1 MRDKLRDVRR
11 LIVSDRLFLRLFLQI
26 FLTMTVIFSLFTF
39 YTHQNSRQT
48 LENEFTDDTWQDAR
62 NLAESMDNFILDMQY
77 MISILINND
86 TLHTFYTLR
95 SPELIS
101 DQFAGQVQS
110 LIMALRNS
118 QRAIET
124 IYVYSEASGTVFSSN
139 EHVSLNRFED
149 PYWLAELEEDRVND
163 FRIFPY
169 AMRDNFP
176 YVICVARDFVVDQ
189 QRCAIAIMVDPALLP
204 ILTSLNEE
212 TDQNAFLVSDEN
224 EVIYRYRQEAL
235 TEPLDAVPALSHF
248 DPSLTENTSIFTDDA
263 GNYALSQTHSEDYPW
278 SYVLVTYLPNYTSQ
292 SMLQEI
298 ALFSVFCG
306 LILFTVLFS
315 LFFVSRSLKP
325 LESLRALVESP
336 EMQSPN
342 TIQDSENVRFIAHRI
357 SQYVQTNQ
365 VLKDELKEQLE
376 LLNQTQ
382 ILALQSQINPHFLS
396 NTLSLMYV
404 QAADALGYN
413 HKLPLMILNT
423 SALIRYAIEP
433 SHMVTLETE
442 LANTELYLSILNE
455 RYDRVLTIV
464 QDIAPDTLDAK
475 VPRLFIQPIIENTV
489 FHGFSGRFDAECR
502 LTLRSRRQR
511 LKDAGSD
518 TVGMLKDAGSDTV
531 IMEILDNGK
540 GISEEKLQELHRS
553 INQDPASTGKGIG
566 LRNVMHRMRL
576 LYGENFSYHIESTLG
591 EGTCFT
597 LTFPYIC

>member
-1 MRDKLRDVRR
+1 MRNKLRDVIR
-11 LIVSDRLFLRLFLQI
+11 LIVSDKLFLRLFLQI

-39 YTHQNSRQT
+39 YTRRSSRQT
-48 LENEFTDDTWQDAR
+48 LENEFTNDTWQDTR

-101 DQFAGQVQS
+101 DQFSGQVQS

-124 IYVYSEASGTVFSSN
+124 IYVYSEASDTVFSSSS
-139 EHVSLNRFED
+139 HMALADFD
-149 PYWLAELEEDRVND
+149 DAYWLRELEEDCVND

-176 YVICVARDFVVDQ
+176 YVICVARDFIVDQ
-189 QRCAIAIMVDPALLP
+189 QRCTIAIMVDPTLLP

-224 EVIYRYRQEAL
+224 EIIYRYRQGAL
-235 TEPLDAVPALSHF
+235 TEPLDTVPALAHF
-248 DPSLTENTSIFTDDA
+248 NASLVENTSIFTDDA

-278 SYVLVTYLPNYTSQ
+278 SYVLVTYLPDYSSQ

-298 ALFSVFCG
+298 GLFAVFCG

-315 LFFVSRSLKP
+315 LFFVTRSLKP

-336 EMQSPN
+336 EMLSPGS
-342 TIQDSENVRFIAHRI
+342 IQDSENVKFIAHRI

-365 VLKDELKEQLE
+365 VLKDELNEQLD
-376 LLNQTQ
+376 LLNKTQ

-404 QAADALGYN
+404 QAADSLGYS

-455 RYDRVLTIV
+455 RYDRVLTV
-464 QDIAPDTLDAK
+464 VRDISPDTLNAK

-489 FHGFSGRFDAECR
+489 FHGFSGRFDTECR
-502 LTLRSRRQR
+502 LTLTSRRQPAP
-511 LKDAGSD
+511 DTPSD
-518 TVGMLKDAGSDTV
+518 LVVMQ
-531 IMEILDNGK
+531 IQDNGK
-540 GISEEKLQELHRS
+540 GIDANRLQELNRS
-553 INQDPASTGKGIG
+553 IAQDSSSGKGIG
-566 LRNVMHRMRL
+566 LRNVMYRMRL
-576 LYGENFSYHIESTLG
+576 LYGENFSYHIESAPG